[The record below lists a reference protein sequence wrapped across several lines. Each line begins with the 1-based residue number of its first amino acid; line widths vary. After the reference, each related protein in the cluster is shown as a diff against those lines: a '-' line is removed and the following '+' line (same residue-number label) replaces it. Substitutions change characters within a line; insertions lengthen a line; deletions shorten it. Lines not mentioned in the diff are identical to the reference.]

1 MNALERIIP
10 ERALSAGYLF
20 GFLLCIGLL
29 ASAYYFEYALF
40 LEPCPLC
47 IVQRIAT
54 LGIGL
59 GCLFAFFTR
68 NTRWPLR
75 LSLLFTLASSLFG
88 LWVANHHVSI
98 QNMPASE
105 VPECG
110 PGLEYMIETLPTH
123 ELITTVLRG
132 SGSCADVSWV
142 FLGFTMPEWTCFAFI
157 GFALIVLLGLARTW
171 KTDKA

>member
-10 ERALSAGYLF
+10 ERALSIGYLL
-20 GFLLCIGLL
+20 GFALCISLL
-29 ASAYYFEYALF
+29 GSAYYFEYELF

-54 LGIGL
+54 LGIGV
-59 GCLFAFFTR
+59 GCLFAFFAR
-68 NTRWPLR
+68 NTHWLLR
-75 LSLLFTLASSLFG
+75 IVLIFTLASSLFG
-88 LWVANHHVSI
+88 TWVAHHHVSI

-142 FLGFTMPEWTCFAFI
+142 FLSFTMPEWTRITFI
-157 GFALIVLLGLARTW
+157 GFTLIVLLAMVRTW
-171 KTDKA
+171 KRRKA